1 MNSNFHNTPPSAHT
15 VAGDGTKV
23 QTISMAEARPT
34 NRPIA
39 TYRDFWPYY
48 LQEHAKPETR
58 ALHYVGTFVSL
69 CCIAGAV
76 VFGNPWLALGALIGG
91 YGPAWAAHFFVEH
104 NRPATFTYPLWSLVS
119 DYRMAWSWITGRLPV
134 ELRRAGVT
142 GH

>member
-1 MNSNFHNTPPSAHT
+1 MHT

-23 QTISMAEARPT
+23 QTAAMAEARPT
-34 NRPIA
+34 NRPIT

-58 ALHYVGTFVSL
+58 ALHYVGTFLSL
-69 CCIAGAV
+69 ACIVGAV
-76 VFGNPWLALGALIGG
+76 ALGNPWLALGALIGG

-119 DYRMAWSWITGRLPV
+119 DYRMAWSWMTGRLPV